1 MKFTSLIKLTV
12 AEEPRVAL
20 NEKLWFVL
28 EIFWGI
34 DGKRRFRSGSEKWKN
49 IFMCEST
56 TEAKRKQKE

>member
-28 EIFWGI
+28 ENFWGI
-34 DGKRRFRSGSEKWKN
+34 DGKRRYRSGREMEKYLHVRKHYRSE
-49 IFMCEST
+49 E
-56 TEAKRKQKE
+56 KERE

>member
-28 EIFWGI
+28 ENFWGFH
-34 DGKRRFRSGSEKWKN
+34 GKKAIQIEGEKWKN

-56 TEAKRKQKE
+56 TEEKRK